1 MAKKVEEKKTAK
13 SKRLVLLDSHAL
25 LHSAYHALPDFS
37 SSKGEP
43 TGALFGLITRILKI
57 VADLKPDYIVAAR
70 DLPGPTHR
78 HDVYEAYKGTR
89 AKIED
94 DLIAQL
100 ERAPKVFEAFGI
112 PLYERAG
119 FEADDVI
126 GTIVKEMSTRSDIEI
141 IIVTGD
147 MDLFQLISS
156 RAFVYK
162 TGFSLTDLKLYG
174 EDAVR
179 AKFGFGPE
187 RITDY
192 KGIVGDQS
200 DNIPGV
206 PGVGE
211 VSAKKLII
219 EYGTLEQMYDAL
231 QKKSVEV
238 AAKET
243 GVRKSYLQLVADNK
257 RQALFSKQLA
267 TIHLNVPIQFQLPK
281 REWHLSDHAQTI
293 VALCDELEF
302 KSLKERVRGLAG
314 HAAPALDVERPVQT
328 INPRALREASVALW
342 LLKSD
347 ISNPSLEDILRE
359 THTEDFEKARETI
372 FAELRATGR
381 LNEVYETIEKPLIP
395 VVERM
400 NAGGVYVDAPHLKE
414 LAREYSKELG
424 ILAGRIYAHA
434 GRDFNINSPKQLG
447 VVLYDE
453 LKINPV

>member
-1 MAKKVEEKKTAK
+1 MPHGCISKLKEKGVSSVLMAKKVEEKKTVK

-94 DLIAQL
+94 DLIAKL

-302 KSLKERVRGLAG
+302 KSLKERVGGLAG
-314 HAAPALDVERPVQT
+314 HAGPALDVEPPVQT

-372 FAELRATGR
+372 FAELRAT
-381 LNEVYETIEKPLIP
+381 
-395 VVERM
+395 
-400 NAGGVYVDAPHLKE
+400 
-414 LAREYSKELG
+414 
-424 ILAGRIYAHA
+424 
-434 GRDFNINSPKQLG
+434 
-447 VVLYDE
+447 
-453 LKINPV
+453 